1 MTWDL
6 DKVLFIVYN
15 YYSPTNYT
23 IVMTTDY
30 RDFQR
35 RQRVSTFRSETL
47 RELQSL
53 QKQWRKQDFKYT
65 KEQQERY
72 DFLLKA
78 CRRDQVNKFWE
89 DGNVWIGPSL
99 SCSKPL
105 DESKKEEDNND

>member
-1 MTWDL
+1 MATPTVIFNE
-6 DKVLFIVYN
+6 DKE
-15 YYSPTNYT
+15 
-23 IVMTTDY
+23 Y
-30 RDFQR
+30 RA
-35 RQRVSTFRSETL
+35 FRSETL

-72 DFLLKA
+72 DFLLA

-99 SCSKPL
+99 AGKPL